1 MTEKNNNQNNNS
13 SGPEAN
19 LADLRLMARLHKQQV
34 RLSSLSPLGGQSD
47 EPPALLTEKPLE
59 LAKCRPDPRDAQIT
73 KALLD
78 AYQRDDGW
86 HCPKCGQVF
95 TNPTPF
101 AQHLIDE
108 LNRGLAA
115 MASQT
120 TGKQPPATPQPPK
133 PENT

>member
-1 MTEKNNNQNNNS
+1 MTEKNQNNNNNS
-13 SGPEAN
+13 SGPEAA

-34 RLSSLSPLGGQSD
+34 RLSSLSPPGGQSD
-47 EPPALLTEKPLE
+47 APEALLTEKPLE

-78 AYQRDDGW
+78 AYQQDDGW

-95 TNPTPF
+95 TDPTPF

-108 LNRGLAA
+108 LNRGLA
-115 MASQT
+115 T
-120 TGKQPPATPQPPK
+120 LPK
-133 PENT
+133 PPIDAHITATTNPPTV

>member
-1 MTEKNNNQNNNS
+1 MTEKNNENNNNDKTL
-13 SGPEAN
+13 EAA
-19 LADLRLMARLHKQQV
+19 LADLQVSARLHKQQV

-47 EPPALLTEKPLE
+47 ETQALLTGQPLK
-59 LAKCRPDPRDAQIT
+59 LAEGQPDPRDAQIT

-78 AYQRDDGW
+78 AYHQDDGW

-95 TNPTPF
+95 TEPTPF

-115 MASQT
+115 IASQT
-120 TGKQPPATPQPPK
+120 TGKQPPATTKPP
-133 PENT
+133 TV